1 MIVRLEAVSDREAS
15 IEVERAAFAQPLEAT
30 IAEAVRDESGS
41 FAYVVEEAGEV
52 VGHVQMSRAWVGESA
67 VLALGPIGVRPE
79 RQGKGIGS
87 SLVRAALDEARR
99 RGEPAVILL
108 GNPAYYGRFGFAPA
122 ARYGLRS
129 PYSGTQDDGFVIEE
143 GDFQIAALDEERARC
158 LTGDVR
164 WHPAFG

>member
-1 MIVRLEAVSDREAS
+1 MIVRLEVVSDREVS

-30 IAEAVRDESGS
+30 IAEAVRDEVGS
-41 FAYVVEEAGEV
+41 FAYVAQVEDEL

-79 RQGKGIGS
+79 RQGKGIGA
-87 SLVRAALDEARR
+87 SLARAALDEARR
-99 RGEPAVILL
+99 RGECAVILL
-108 GNPAYYGRFGFAPA
+108 GDPVYYGRFGFEPA

-129 PYSGTQDDGFVIEE
+129 PYAGTQDEGFVIEE
-143 GDFQIAALDEERARC
+143 GDFQIAALDEERAGR
-158 LTGDVR
+158 LDGDVR